1 METRGIRPGN
11 EQQSVKLNKMNN
23 AFYHQNR
30 NEVLQRLRGTPS
42 PSIMEESVS
51 LLPGG
56 EEIIQES
63 VSVPVMRENLPKIE
77 FTRDIPQ
84 ISSNTVYGCSNLND
98 LKSSALPEHV
108 KIFIQFFLLKG
119 TCSIGY
125 LKKNMRRVQ
134 YDGLHFIFIK
144 EDVNPLVGT
153 QNIKIPYKWME
164 LISRYLPYLS
174 ANQIFLLTEEKII
187 STINIYLQIESTK
200 IKKMNRNITQRINNL
215 NPIQQKV
222 NIFRP
227 EAVSGLR
234 TKVIIISPLMLLYY
248 VCIIFNTDIQSD
260 IEKYLT
266 KKGDNILKTTYQSY
280 ILNNS
285 QNMSLEERIM
295 TAMNIYKDICLE
307 VYGNQ
312 IQRLSGGKKVKRK
325 RLVDCTVKELKE
337 KMKKKGK
344 KLSKDGVP
352 FTKSQMLR
360 VLKK

>member
-1 METRGIRPGN
+1 MSVANAVSANLRTKQVSHENIGKKQNFIQNFQSKYQPINYNQETI
-11 EQQSVKLNKMNN
+11 
-23 AFYHQNR
+23 
-30 NEVLQRLRGTPS
+30 
-42 PSIMEESVS
+42 SIQDSA
-51 LLPGG
+51 
-56 EEIIQES
+56 
-63 VSVPVMRENLPKIE
+63 PVMRQNLPKIE

-153 QNIKIPYKWME
+153 QNIKISYKWIE

-174 ANQIFLLTEEKII
+174 ANQIFLLTEQKII

-200 IKKMNRNITQRINNL
+200 IKKMNKNITQRNQVLNRVNL
-215 NPIQQKV
+215 FK
-222 NIFRP
+222 P
-227 EAVSGLR
+227 EGEF
-234 TKVIIISPLMLLYY
+234 KVIIISPLMLLYY

-285 QNMSLEERIM
+285 QNMSLEKRIM
-295 TAMNIYKDICLE
+295 TAINIYKEICLE

-325 RLVDCTVKELKE
+325 RLVDCTVKELKV

-352 FTKSQMLR
+352 LTKSQMLKA
-360 VLKK
+360 LKK

>member
-1 METRGIRPGN
+1 MEIRGIRPGN
-11 EQQSVKLNKMNN
+11 EQQSVKLNKMND

-30 NEVLQRLRGTPS
+30 NEVLQKLRGTSS

-51 LLPGG
+51 LLPSG

-63 VSVPVMRENLPKIE
+63 VSVPVMRQNLPKIE
-77 FTRDIPQ
+77 FTRDFPQ
-84 ISSNTVYGCSNLND
+84 INPNTVYGCSNLND

-134 YDGLHFIFIK
+134 YDGLNFIFIK

-153 QNIKIPYKWME
+153 QNIKISYKWIE

-174 ANQIFLLTEEKII
+174 ANQIFLLTEQKII

-200 IKKMNRNITQRINNL
+200 IKKMNKNITQRNQVINRVNL
-215 NPIQQKV
+215 FKPEGEFKV
-222 NIFRP
+222 F
-227 EAVSGLR
+227 
-234 TKVIIISPLMLLYY
+234 ISPIMLLYY

-295 TAMNIYKDICLE
+295 TAINIYKDICLE

-312 IQRLSGGKKVKRK
+312 IQSLSGGKKVKRK

-352 FTKSQMLR
+352 LTKSQMIKS
-360 VLKK
+360 LKK

>member
-1 METRGIRPGN
+1 MEIRGIRPGN
-11 EQQSVKLNKMNN
+11 EQQSVKLNKIND

-30 NEVLQRLRGTPS
+30 NEVLQRLRGTS
-42 PSIMEESVS
+42 YPSIMEESVS
-51 LLPGG
+51 LLPSG

-63 VSVPVMRENLPKIE
+63 VSVPVMRQNLPKIE
-77 FTRDIPQ
+77 FTRDFPQ
-84 ISSNTVYGCSNLND
+84 INPNTVYRCSNLND

-200 IKKMNRNITQRINNL
+200 IKKMNKNITQRNQVINRVNL
-215 NPIQQKV
+215 FKPEGEFKV
-222 NIFRP
+222 F
-227 EAVSGLR
+227 
-234 TKVIIISPLMLLYY
+234 ISPIMLLYY

-260 IEKYLT
+260 IEKFLT
-266 KKGDNILKTTYQSY
+266 KKGNNILKSTYQSY

-295 TAMNIYKDICLE
+295 TAINIYRDVCLE